1 MPYATQT
8 RYYYKTESTS
18 VDYALDLDGV
28 IEIGYQ
34 PATGGAAVSISV
46 EPTWYIDT
54 VPPEGLS
61 LVTNGIAFDWAG
73 ERHFTRDGALFRG
86 WNPTTGAA
94 TSAGSA
100 STDGRINFTSVPA
113 GGANAISWRNAAHD
127 ARGALDIFGGVYRV
141 ASAPIK
147 EGNFFQQAG
156 ALTSS
161 ADNAGVITGAFTG
174 QVDALRGIV
183 AWSVAGLG
191 AGDAEGAPV
200 RADEVTYSAVFQQYV
215 PKDEALLGIS
225 TTRLPIDGK
234 VPIYRP
240 GGHGLVHN
248 TLPTVLPN
256 PLVKGTVYDLGRERI
271 AAADVRTPAGV
282 KVPGALYQVE
292 FDAGTFV
299 VPVESDLTGIDQ
311 PLTVFHRIED
321 ELEISIADISGKLD
335 FSTNTGLTHAYPA
348 DTSFVS
354 SKLRKGDL
362 FARAHNFFE
371 QETWTDVWSDS
382 LIGDAPTAQFNHV
395 DYPPVVTNRGSIKER
410 WALIRTG
417 ATTVNVI
424 GEHVGQ
430 LLTNA
435 STTAAIEPMNPNQGV
450 PYWSI
455 NPLAHGE
462 GWGVGEVL
470 RFNTEAAGSPFWEA
484 LAILQGPPT
493 VANDRA
499 IVAFRSDVDNPA

>member
-1 MPYATQT
+1 MPYPTQP
-8 RYYYKTESTS
+8 RYYYKTTSTS

-34 PATGGAAVSISV
+34 PASGGAAVSLSV

-54 VPPEGLS
+54 TPPEGLT

-73 ERHFTRDGALFRG
+73 EKHFTRDGALFRG

-94 TSAGSA
+94 TAAGSA
-100 STDGRINFTSVPA
+100 STEGRINFTSVPA
-113 GGANAISWRNAAHD
+113 GGANAITWRNAAHD
-127 ARGALDIFGGVYRV
+127 ARGALDVFGGVYRV

-147 EGNFFQQAG
+147 QGNFFQQA
-156 ALTSS
+156 ADLTSS
-161 ADNAGVITGAFTG
+161 ADNSGVLTGDFVG

-183 AWSVAGLG
+183 VWSVAGLG
-191 AGDAEGAPV
+191 AGAEDGEAV
-200 RADEVTYSAVFQQYV
+200 RADELTYSAVFQQYV
-215 PKDEALLGIS
+215 PKNEALLGIG
-225 TTRLPIDGK
+225 TKRIPIDGE
-234 VPIYRP
+234 VPVYHS
-240 GGHGLVHN
+240 GGHALVHN
-248 TLPTVLPN
+248 TLSTALPN

-271 AAADVRTPAGV
+271 AAVDVRTPAGV
-282 KVPGALYQVE
+282 KVPGALYQVD

-321 ELEISIADISGKLD
+321 ELEIAIADISGRLD
-335 FSTNTGLTHAYPA
+335 FSTVSGLTHDFPA

-362 FARAHNFFE
+362 FARAYNFFE
-371 QETWTDVWSDS
+371 QKTWTGVWSDS

-395 DYPPVVTNRGSIKER
+395 DYPPVVTNRGAIEER
-410 WALIRTG
+410 WRLVRTG

-430 LLTNA
+430 VLTNV
-435 STTAAIEPMNPNQGV
+435 STTAAIEPMNPNEGV

-455 NPLAHGE
+455 PTLAHGE
-462 GWGVGEVL
+462 GWAVGEVL
-470 RFNTEAAGSPFWEA
+470 RFNTAACGAPFWEA
-484 LAILQGPPT
+484 LAILQGPAT

-499 IVAFRSDVDNPA
+499 IVAFRTDVDNAA